1 MLRTD
6 LVRDFGMRSSWWRV
20 FGLEE
25 VEKPEQ
31 LEELEEVEEVEEV
44 GRPASATDRGD

>member
-1 MLRTD
+1 MLSVARA
-6 LVRDFGMRSSWWRV
+6 VESSWWRV

-25 VEKPEQ
+25 VEKLEQ

-44 GRPASATDRGD
+44 GRSASATDRGD